1 MIKTLYTCM
10 GNGLNPYENLAL
22 EEMLLTHVPENSC
35 ILYLWQN
42 QRTVVIGKNQNA
54 WKECRVKELEDDGGC
69 LARRLSGGGAV
80 FHDLGNL
87 NFTFLMNSEDYDLS
101 RQLEVI
107 LQGVASLGIA
117 AQKSGRNDVT
127 TADGRKFS
135 GNAFYHHGG
144 KSYHHGTLML
154 QVDKDLVARYLNVSA
169 AKLSSKGVSSVK
181 SRVVNLTE
189 LQPGLTVDAVKS
201 ALVAAFQQVYGL
213 PAQPFPVE
221 RLDGAETAA
230 LAARNASFDWRL
242 GRKIPFDWQGE
253 CRFPWGGVELEL
265 RVDSGRVQE
274 AALYSDA
281 MDGDLIP
288 RIAPLFAGNV
298 FSSQELAGAL
308 SPLLAEGLE
317 ELPRQMVEDIQQY
330 IQSQSF

>member
-10 GNGLNPYENLAL
+10 GTGFNPYENLAL
-22 EEMLLTHVPENSC
+22 EEMLLTHVPEESC

-42 QRTVVIGKNQNA
+42 QKTVVIGKNQNA
-54 WKECRVKELEDDGGC
+54 WKECRVKELEEDGGF

-87 NFTFLMNSEDYDLS
+87 NFTFLMNSPDYDLS
-101 RQLEVI
+101 RQLDVI
-107 LQGVASLGIA
+107 LQAVASLGIS

-127 TADGRKFS
+127 TTDGRKFS

-181 SRVVNLTE
+181 SRVVNLVE
-189 LQPGLTVDAVKS
+189 LQPELTVEAMKE
-201 ALVAAFQQVYGL
+201 ALVSAFEQVYGL
-213 PAQPFPVE
+213 PSQPFPVE
-221 RLDGAETAA
+221 DLNGDKTAA

-242 GRKIPFDWQGE
+242 GRNIPFDWQGE
-253 CRFPWGGVELEL
+253 CRFPWGGIELKL
-265 RVDSGRVQE
+265 RVESGRVQE

-281 MDGDLIP
+281 MDGDFIP
-288 RIAPLFAGNV
+288 RIAPLFTGKI
-298 FSSQELAGAL
+298 FSSQELGEAL
-308 SPLLAEGLE
+308 SPLLLE
-317 ELPRQMVEDIQQY
+317 DIGQLPRQMVEDLRDFIR
-330 IQSQSF
+330 SQEF

>member
-10 GNGLNPYENLAL
+10 GTGYNPYENLAL
-22 EEMLLTHVPENSC
+22 EEMLLTHVPKDSC

-54 WKECRVKELEDDGGC
+54 WKECRVKELTEDGGY

-87 NFTFLMNSEDYDLS
+87 NFTFLLNTPDYDLS
-101 RQLEVI
+101 RQLDVI

-127 TADGRKFS
+127 TDDGRKFS

-154 QVDKDLVARYLNVSA
+154 QVDKELVARYLNVSA
-169 AKLSSKGVSSVK
+169 AKLSSKGVDSVK
-181 SRVVNLTE
+181 SRVVNLVE
-189 LQPGLTVDAVKS
+189 LKPGLTVDRMKD
-201 ALVAAFQQVYGL
+201 ALVAALEQVYGL
-213 PAQPFPVE
+213 PSQPFPME
-221 RLDGAETAA
+221 MLDSAETAA
-230 LAARNASFDWRL
+230 LTAHNASFDWRL
-242 GRKIPFDWQGE
+242 GRNIPFNWQE
-253 CRFPWGGVELEL
+253 EHRFPWGGIELEL
-265 RVDSGRVQE
+265 RVGGGRVQE

-281 MDGDLIP
+281 MDGDFIP
-288 RIAPLFAGNV
+288 RIAPLFVGKV
-298 FSSQELAGAL
+298 FSSQELGEAL
-308 SPLLAEGLE
+308 SPLLTEDLE
-317 ELPRQMVEDIQQY
+317 ELPRQMVEDIRGFLL
-330 IQSQSF
+330 SQEF